1 MAEEEDGRGG
11 DGGGGDVSKFREDA
25 DKLWRELEEKREVG
39 VYSVMQPELRP
50 MVKERVSDRDRIDV
64 LCLVE
69 FKVGSEEKQVL
80 SWCQGQVEGEVT
92 GTELPIVKVKW
103 DRMADVAG

>member
-11 DGGGGDVSKFREDA
+11 DGGSVDVSKFREDA

-50 MVKERVSDRDRIDV
+50 TVKELVSNRDRIDI
-64 LCLVE
+64 LCLME
-69 FKVGSEEKQVL
+69 IKVGLEEK
-80 SWCQGQVEGEVT
+80 
-92 GTELPIVKVKW
+92 
-103 DRMADVAG
+103 